1 MTRKSKEVIE
11 AARDD
16 ITVAAPAVIAAD
28 TDAGRAWTMDQ
39 ALASY
44 KRLRVRLLEYL
55 ESQKE
60 KE

>member
-1 MTRKSKEVIE
+1 MARKSTELISAV
-11 AARDD
+11 RDD
-16 ITVAAPAVIAAD
+16 ITITAPAVIAAD

-55 ESQKE
+55 EGQKE

>member
-1 MTRKSKEVIE
+1 MAKKSEKLIAAMRDEITLE
-11 AARDD
+11 AP
-16 ITVAAPAVIAAD
+16 TVIAAD

-55 ESQKE
+55 EGQKE

>member
-1 MTRKSKEVIE
+1 MARKSKEVIE

-55 ESQKE
+55 EGQKE
-60 KE
+60 ME